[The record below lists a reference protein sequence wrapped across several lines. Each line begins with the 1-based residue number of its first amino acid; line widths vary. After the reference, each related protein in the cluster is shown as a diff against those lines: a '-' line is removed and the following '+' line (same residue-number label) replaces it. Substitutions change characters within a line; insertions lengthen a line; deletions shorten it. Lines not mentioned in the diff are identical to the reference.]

1 MFKNFN
7 FYVLPQ
13 QKLYASTILGE
24 VDGRRISV
32 SQMLT
37 AAENSLKFIK
47 NHFNVD
53 EKPYSVAI
61 IVLNLMQMSL
71 RNQNVGRPTEEQLKC
86 LVDVVHEIEDLNAQT
101 DIAKQQNEIIAND
114 LKMIIEIYYRGDKN
128 D

>member
-61 IVLNLMQMSL
+61 IVLNLIQMRL
-71 RNQNVGRPTEEQLKC
+71 HNQNVNRPTREQFEC
-86 LVDVVHEIEDLNAQT
+86 LVDVFHEIEDLNAQT
-101 DIAKQQNEIIAND
+101 DTAKKQNEIIANNLKAIID
-114 LKMIIEIYYRGDKN
+114 LFYKGDQN